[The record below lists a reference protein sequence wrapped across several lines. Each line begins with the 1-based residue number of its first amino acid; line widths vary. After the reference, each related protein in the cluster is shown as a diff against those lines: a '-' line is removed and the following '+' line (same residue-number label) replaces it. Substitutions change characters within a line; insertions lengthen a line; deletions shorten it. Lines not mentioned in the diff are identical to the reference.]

1 VAGIYVHIPFCRKRC
16 TYCDFHFSTT
26 FSSYRD
32 ELISAIIH
40 ELDLRKKEIVEP
52 VDTIYFGG
60 GTPSLL
66 TEFELSSIMDRIHQ
80 SFRISQST
88 EITLEVNP
96 EDVTFENVSVWK
108 NCGINRISMG
118 LQSFKESD
126 LKWMNRAHDCSQGFG
141 AVELLKNK
149 AFDNIS
155 VDLIYGLPE
164 LTLSEWEQHLQHVIA
179 LDVQHLSAYCLTV
192 EKGTTLNHFVKIGKL
207 KTQNEDTQSEQ
218 FNLMLR
224 ILNKNNYFQ
233 YEISNFSKPGFE
245 SKHNTSY
252 WRNKPYLGVGPSA
265 HSFAAKT
272 RRWNVSNNTSYYK
285 NVGKN
290 DSWFETEFLSKNDL
304 WNELFLTGLRT
315 IWGVSK
321 SELDNLGTLTNSE
334 KKNIDSLKESEDLF
348 ETQTAYILTEKGRLK
363 ADGIAASFFR
373 IPS

>member
-1 VAGIYVHIPFCRKRC
+1 MAGIYVHIPFCRKRC

-207 KTQNEDTQSEQ
+207 KTPNEDAQSEQ

-224 ILNKNNYFQ
+224 ILIKNNYFQ